1 MATKLN
7 ILPSTPGLKKAVVK
21 DVKSTG
27 TDGGTFTSGSFITR
41 DLNTVEGD
49 TDIVS
54 VSSNQFTL
62 QPGTY
67 LIWGQAPARDVDLHK
82 CQLYDIT
89 GSATESEGTSSASR
103 DNYPIVACPSFFS
116 ARVVLTSVNTYEV
129 RHRCEKTK
137 ATDGLGLA
145 VSFAAEEVYTVVRII
160 QLAEPE

>member
-1 MATKLN
+1 MATKL
-7 ILPSTPGLKKAVVK
+7 IKLPAAPGLKKAVVK
-21 DVKSTG
+21 DAKSAG
-27 TDGGTFTSGSFITR
+27 TNGGTFTAGSFITR

-67 LIWGQAPARDVDLHK
+67 LIYGETPAKDVDKHK
-82 CQLYDIT
+82 CQIYDVT
-89 GSATESEGTSSASR
+89 GSATLSEGTSSASR
-103 DNYPIVACPSFFS
+103 DDYPILACPSFFS
-116 ARVVLTSVNTYEV
+116 ARVVLTSANTYEI

-137 ATDGLGLA
+137 ITDGLGLA

-160 QLAEPE
+160 QLAGA